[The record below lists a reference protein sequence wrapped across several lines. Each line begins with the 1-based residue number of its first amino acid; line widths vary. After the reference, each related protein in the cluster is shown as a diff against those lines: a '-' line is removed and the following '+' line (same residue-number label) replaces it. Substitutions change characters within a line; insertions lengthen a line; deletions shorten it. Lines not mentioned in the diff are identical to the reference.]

1 MKIIMKEYT
10 ENIQTRHNKKKQ
22 KMRFNILN
30 KSKQTNYLMKQQNS
44 YENQEK
50 TSIKYYHILK
60 TKIFPI
66 QTTGQNYFS
75 T

>member
-30 KSKQTNYLMKQQNS
+30 NQNR
-44 YENQEK
+44 QI
-50 TSIKYYHILK
+50 T
-60 TKIFPI
+60 
-66 QTTGQNYFS
+66 
-75 T
+75 